1 LVSFTRNTFK
11 SRNGRN
17 KSGTHSSYKLI
28 DSISNE
34 IYLLNVSNESWNEE
48 AAKKTSKKILE
59 IVEEFQQ
66 KRSNPIF

>member
-1 LVSFTRNTFK
+1 MTNYDKLV
-11 SRNGRN
+11 
-17 KSGTHSSYKLI
+17 

-34 IYLLNVSNESWNEE
+34 IYLLNVSQESWNEE

-66 KRSNPIF
+66 KRSNIDF